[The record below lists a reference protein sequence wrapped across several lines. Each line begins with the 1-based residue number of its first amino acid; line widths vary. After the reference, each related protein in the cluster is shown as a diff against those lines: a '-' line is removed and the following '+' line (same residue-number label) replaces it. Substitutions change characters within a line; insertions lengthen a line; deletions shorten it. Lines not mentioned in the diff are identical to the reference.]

1 MFEIIVHSLY
11 ITWST
16 GVGCVLT
23 FKIFVLL
30 LLLNVPTCRDISLLL
45 PLELKRLF
53 LYGFYISSL
62 KDFAVN
68 VPTCRDISLLLPL
81 ELKRHCFIWM
91 LKTLKNFAVK
101 CFNVQEHFLLLLLE
115 VEETVFILL
124 RPCAGLGLCCRRG
137 LL

>member
-1 MFEIIVHSLY
+1 MFENIGHSLY

-62 KDFAVN
+62 KDFAV
-68 VPTCRDISLLLPL
+68 
-81 ELKRHCFIWM
+81 
-91 LKTLKNFAVK
+91 K
-101 CFNVQEHFLLLLLE
+101 CSNVQEHFPSLTFG
-115 VEETVFILL
+115 VEETLFYMDVKNFEK
-124 RPCAGLGLCCRRG
+124 LCC
-137 LL
+137 

>member
-1 MFEIIVHSLY
+1 MFENIGHSLY

-30 LLLNVPTCRDISLLL
+30 LLLNVPTCR
-45 PLELKRLF
+45 
-53 LYGFYISSL
+53 
-62 KDFAVN
+62 N
-68 VPTCRDISLLLPL
+68 ISLLLPL

-101 CFNVQEHFLLLLLE
+101 CFNVQEHFLSLTFG
-115 VEETVFILL
+115 VEETLFYMDVKNFEK
-124 RPCAGLGLCCRRG
+124 LCC
-137 LL
+137 